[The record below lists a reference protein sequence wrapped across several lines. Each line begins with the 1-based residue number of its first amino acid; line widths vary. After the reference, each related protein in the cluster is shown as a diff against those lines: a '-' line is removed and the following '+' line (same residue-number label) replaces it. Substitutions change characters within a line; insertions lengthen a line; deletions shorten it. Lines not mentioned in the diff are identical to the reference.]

1 MIKSEEEKN
10 YIMNKITNLLF
21 ATLLALPVA
30 GQTVSQDSAS
40 RITTNRQDGRFLS
53 TRGTVQYML
62 KSVQPA
68 YAFNPSFTPAEFKKW
83 QSGLRDTMKEL
94 MRFPQQAEYRLRCVL
109 RPCSAT
115 AIV

>member
-1 MIKSEEEKN
+1 MS
-10 YIMNKITNLLF
+10 KITNLLF

-62 KSVQPA
+62 KNVQPA

-94 MRFPQQAEYRLRCVL
+94 MRFPQQAAVQAPVCVKT
-109 RPCSAT
+109 CSAT